1 MRMRVLTTLAAA
13 GLISLLGCSA
23 SLASAPATVPTG
35 PAPHP
40 ARQLLVVS
48 AHAYGDTHATLTAY
62 ETSGGRRRI
71 AFGPW
76 AARAGYNGFAPPGRK
91 REGDGRT
98 PSGTYAFHFIF
109 GIAGNPGVRYPY
121 RRVHAYDVWDDD
133 PSSPLYN
140 RWVDERTHDPGL
152 SPEPLDQTPAY
163 EYGAAIAYNTAHIP
177 GLGSAIFL
185 HVGAGGP
192 TTAGCVS
199 LPLGELLEVLRW
211 LDPARSPRI
220 EMGVGAGAPRLKAN
234 AQDFISL

>member
-1 MRMRVLTTLAAA
+1 MTRVAAAA

-23 SLASAPATVPTG
+23 SLASVPATVPTG

-76 AARAGYNGFAPPGRK
+76 AARIGYNGFAPPGRK

-140 RWVDERTHDPGL
+140 RWVDERTRDPGCSRCCGGWTRL
-152 SPEPLDQTPAY
+152 ARRGSRW
-163 EYGAAIAYNTAHIP
+163 
-177 GLGSAIFL
+177 GSAR
-185 HVGAGGP
+185 ARP
-192 TTAGCVS
+192 
-199 LPLGELLEVLRW
+199 
-211 LDPARSPRI
+211 DPRQMQEI
-220 EMGVGAGAPRLKAN
+220 L
-234 AQDFISL
+234 

>member
-1 MRMRVLTTLAAA
+1 MRMRVLATLTAA

-23 SLASAPATVPTG
+23 SLASVPATVPTG

-76 AARAGYNGFAPPGRK
+76 AARIGYNGFAPPGRK

-121 RRVHAYDVWDDD
+121 RRVHA
-133 PSSPLYN
+133 SMELRS
-140 RWVDERTHDPGL
+140 RTTRRT
-152 SPEPLDQTPAY
+152 SR
-163 EYGAAIAYNTAHIP
+163 
-177 GLGSAIFL
+177 GSA
-185 HVGAGGP
+185 
-192 TTAGCVS
+192 
-199 LPLGELLEVLRW
+199 
-211 LDPARSPRI
+211 ARSSC
-220 EMGVGAGAPRLKAN
+220 MWAPAARPPAAFRYRWESCSRCCGGWTRLARRGSRWGSARARPDSRQMHK
-234 AQDFISL
+234 IL